1 MEEVL
6 DLYAE
11 PADPQRPRVCIDEM
25 PYQLQA
31 EKREPLPPEGARPRR
46 EDFSYTQE
54 GMCNIFGLFQPE
66 SGWRHFTVT
75 ERRTTVDFAHLLKDL
90 VDVHF
95 PEAQCIRVI
104 ADNLNTHSPH
114 A

>member
-11 PADPQRPRVCIDEM
+11 PADLQRPRVCIDEM